1 MDKKL
6 VLKLIL
12 GIACFSLMSC
22 SEEHNSTNGGNL
34 HDSKAWFSEK
44 ELSDKYLS
52 NLPQPTGCTGEINSS
67 TSWFN
72 EGYSFS
78 QVCESEDILNSN
90 ATTYLNYFQT
100 NFAGKFGVAA
110 PFALGKDVT
119 CYNIVSKTDIVDYHD
134 TNPSPLYKFY
144 YVSDTTV
151 DADGYLLD
159 GSVFTFEIRYE
170 FSTSDNCYLFKL
182 FIEKANISHNGVFTY
197 KYKLK

>member
-22 SEEHNSTNGGNL
+22 NEEHNSTNGGNS

-78 QVCESEDILNSN
+78 QACESEDILNNN
-90 ATTYLNYFQT
+90 ATTYFNYFQT

-110 PFALGKDVT
+110 PFIFGEDVT
-119 CYNIVSKTDIVDYHD
+119 CYNIISKTDITDYHS

-159 GSVFTFEIRYE
+159 GSVFTLEIRYE
-170 FSTSDNCYLFKL
+170 FSTSVNSYQFKL
-182 FIEKANISHNGVFTY
+182 FIEKANISHNGAFTF

>member
-1 MDKKL
+1 M
-6 VLKLIL
+6 
-12 GIACFSLMSC
+12 
-22 SEEHNSTNGGNL
+22 
-34 HDSKAWFSEK
+34 
-44 ELSDKYLS
+44 
-52 NLPQPTGCTGEINSS
+52 
-67 TSWFN
+67 
-72 EGYSFS
+72 
-78 QVCESEDILNSN
+78 
-90 ATTYLNYFQT
+90 
-100 NFAGKFGVAA
+100 
-110 PFALGKDVT
+110 GKDIT
-119 CYNIVSKTDIVDYHD
+119 YYNIVSKTDIVDYHD